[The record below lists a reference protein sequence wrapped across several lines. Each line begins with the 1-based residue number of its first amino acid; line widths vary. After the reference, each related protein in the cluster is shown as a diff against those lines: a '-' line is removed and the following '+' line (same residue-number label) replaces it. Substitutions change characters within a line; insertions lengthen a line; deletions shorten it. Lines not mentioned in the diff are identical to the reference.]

1 MANQSAVIEGPE
13 SIREVNRFD
22 SGILQ
27 RIKTLPFGRALLVFT
42 FIFYTYLMHSK
53 AIDQFYI
60 GHCHDLE
67 ERLFRRNN
75 SG

>member
-42 FIFYTYLMHSK
+42 FMF
-53 AIDQFYI
+53 
-60 GHCHDLE
+60 
-67 ERLFRRNN
+67 
-75 SG
+75 